1 MYFLDELTKE
11 HQKELLH
18 EAELARSF
26 RQAED
31 KETKVQS
38 RLRNALG
45 DLLIN
50 GGKKLKGQGPM
61 IHRPV

>member
-18 EAELARSF
+18 EAELAHSF
-26 RQAED
+26 EQVED
-31 KETKVQS
+31 KESKIET
-38 RLRNALG
+38 RLRNTIG

-50 GGKKLKGQGPM
+50 GGLKLKGQ
-61 IHRPV
+61 RPIRHKLV